1 MRRPSPS
8 STRSTPRVTDTHRAA
23 GGAVATWTTS
33 RASRW
38 VRSRTGRRVEIVD
51 VEVME
56 TPEVKAGLKVVEDI
70 LKLVDSTGVPL
81 RNQTMEYK
89 AEPMRSPLASCGIE
103 ALGSGPKA
111 IELLVKGL
119 ESRVDQDSAE
129 VAAAVLCLMLGGLD
143 EAHNLITPH
152 TWAAPT
158 TFAGPPKLQST
169 MSRDAKYCHVIVHR
183 MEGENLG
190 EFGSGFNNSGYWMGQ
205 AFYFSSGTSEH
216 PIFPALRRDAEE
228 FAEDASDARR
238 LLRNMGPKWEPKLFN
253 NFCEDALLHE
263 DPELMEFCKKVQTRE
278 LQLLYEHIMT
288 QNSEKE
294 MLTL

>member
-1 MRRPSPS
+1 MILLRLPMN
-8 STRSTPRVTDTHRAA
+8 RVLTISEPFGTL
-23 GGAVATWTTS
+23 
-33 RASRW
+33 W
-38 VRSRTGRRVEIVD
+38 VEPPT
-51 VEVME
+51 
-56 TPEVKAGLKVVEDI
+56 I
-70 LKLVDSTGVPL
+70 LKSIL
-81 RNQTMEYK
+81 RLIRLFHWISFNPPR
-89 AEPMRSPLASCGIE
+89 A
-103 ALGSGPKA
+103 
-111 IELLVKGL
+111 
-119 ESRVDQDSAE
+119 
-129 VAAAVLCLMLGGLD
+129 GGLD